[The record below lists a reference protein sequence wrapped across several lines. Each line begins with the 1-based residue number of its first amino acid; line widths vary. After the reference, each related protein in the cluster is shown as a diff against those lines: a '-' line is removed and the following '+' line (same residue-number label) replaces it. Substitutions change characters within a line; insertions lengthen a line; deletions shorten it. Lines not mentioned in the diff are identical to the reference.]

1 MYKNNNK
8 WGVFK
13 FTEEIFRGGDLGKRN
28 YLRNSLK
35 NKINKS
41 QVKGSFNQLLEI
53 YNHSK
58 IQ

>member
-13 FTEEIFRGGDLGKRN
+13 FTEEVFRGGDLGKRN

-53 YNHSK
+53 
-58 IQ
+58 

>member
-13 FTEEIFRGGDLGKRN
+13 FTEVFRGGDLGKRN

-35 NKINKS
+35 NKINKF